1 MTEET
6 TTVIKP
12 GPKWTVNKTFSTFEE
27 ATSQVETLKNQ
38 WAKDK
43 QENMQTKVRRR
54 ANGKFLVKYRL
65 DPTIKKENK
74 KNGSGNRKNKS
85 NTKKGRTDTGTSV

>member
-1 MTEET
+1 MEKEQKEE
-6 TTVIKP
+6 VKP

-27 ATSQVETLKNQ
+27 ATSQVKTLKNQ

-65 DPTIKKENK
+65 DPTTKKENK
-74 KNGSGNRKNKS
+74 KDGSGNGKNKS
-85 NTKKGRTDTGTSV
+85 NTKKGKTDTGTSV